1 MVHDTILVDQE
12 TKSEN
17 DFQEKSRDAGLPEVI
32 LLTYPPRFPALV
44 DRYTETP
51 PGFPSSA
58 SNLSSHQPSS
68 ATQSMKD

>member
-51 PGFPSSA
+51 PVFHPVPPICPVINRLLPLKA
-58 SNLSSHQPSS
+58 
-68 ATQSMKD
+68 